1 MLGAYSERGLKMKI
15 LFTAEYD
22 EQMISAIQSLGDVTM
37 AGWAV
42 GKPKIPEDE
51 LAKMVPETE
60 IIITSYDGITRKV
73 IDATP
78 HLKLIACTRAT
89 PVNVDCDYAKEKGI
103 PVLYTPGRN
112 SDSAAE
118 LTIALLINCARHI
131 PQAYQALHQ
140 GLYCAPDQGKG
151 RETKSGLKED
161 ITWGIGANQPYMV
174 FKGMELKGRNLG
186 IIGFGSIGKRVA
198 QIARA
203 FGMNILVYD
212 PYAGEIDVDTIGQRK
227 VDLNTLLSEADFVSC
242 HVKITPATRGMM
254 GKEQF
259 AKMKSTAYFINT
271 SRAAAVD
278 EEALIE
284 ALRSDTIAG
293 AALDVF
299 ASEPIAC
306 NHPFIR
312 ELGDRVVV
320 TPHIAG
326 ATNDAITNHTKMIVS
341 DIRRFLAGE
350 PLLYSY

>member
-1 MLGAYSERGLKMKI
+1 MKI

-22 EQMISAIQSLGDVTM
+22 EEMITDIQSLGDVTM

-42 GKPKIPEDE
+42 GAPKIPEE
-51 LAKMVPETE
+51 QLAEMIGDYE
-60 IIITSYDGITRKV
+60 IIITSYDGITKKV
-73 IDATP
+73 IDAAP
-78 HLKLIACTRAT
+78 KLKLIACTRAT
-89 PVNVDCDYAKEKGI
+89 PVNVDCEHAKEKNI

-118 LTIALLINCARHI
+118 LTIALMINCARHI
-131 PQAYQALHQ
+131 PQAFQALHQ
-140 GLYCAPDQGKG
+140 GKYCSPEKG
-151 RETKSGLKED
+151 LENETKSGLKED

-186 IIGFGSIGKRVA
+186 IIGFGSIGRRVA
-198 QIARA
+198 TIAKA

-212 PYAGEIDVDTIGQRK
+212 PYAGEIDVDTVGQTK
-227 VDLNTLLSEADFVSC
+227 VNFDTLLQDADFVSC

-259 AKMKSTAYFINT
+259 AKMKPTAYFINT

-278 EEALIE
+278 EEALVD
-284 ALRSDTIAG
+284 ALKNNLIAG

-306 NHPFIR
+306 NHPLIR

-326 ATNDAITNHTKMIVS
+326 ATADAITNHTRMIVS
-341 DIRRFLAGE
+341 DIKRFLADE
-350 PLLYSY
+350 PLLYAY

>member
-1 MLGAYSERGLKMKI
+1 MKI

-22 EQMISAIQSLGDVTM
+22 EQMISDIQSLGDVTM

-42 GKPKIPEDE
+42 GSPKIPEDE
-51 LAKMVPETE
+51 LSQMVTETE
-60 IIITSYDGITRKV
+60 IIITSYDSITKKV
-73 IDATP
+73 MDAAP
-78 HLKLIACTRAT
+78 NLKLIACTRAT
-89 PVNVDCDYAKEKGI
+89 PVNVDCDYAKEKEI

-131 PQAYQALHQ
+131 PQAFQALHQ
-140 GLYCAPDQGKG
+140 GKFCAPGQGQE
-151 RETKSGLKED
+151 RETKSGLRED
-161 ITWGIGANQPYMV
+161 ITWGIGPNQPYMV

-198 QIARA
+198 SIARA
-203 FGMNILVYD
+203 FGMNILAYD
-212 PYAGEIDVDTIGQRK
+212 PYASEIDLDTVGQTK
-227 VDLNTLLSEADFVSC
+227 VDLDTLLHKADFVSC
-242 HVKITPATRGMM
+242 HVKITPTTRGMM
-254 GKEQF
+254 GREQF
-259 AKMKSTAYFINT
+259 AKMKPTAYFINT

-284 ALRSDTIAG
+284 ALRSKKIAG
-293 AALDVF
+293 AALDVY

-306 NHPFIR
+306 DHPFIR
-312 ELGDRVVV
+312 EFGDRVVV

-326 ATNDAITNHTKMIVS
+326 ATTDAITNHTKMIVS